1 VSVGWASQPSRGMCG
16 GDALLLSHPLQA
28 SET

>member
-1 VSVGWASQPSRGMCG
+1 MCG